1 MCSLSE
7 RYGRSAES
15 SGLGC
20 SKRPPRATQKCSSV
34 RAANPQEKQ
43 GSPTHLSAESGKS
56 IQTPQE
62 LPPHPPRLQ
71 LFIWGSPHHLPKHNW
86 PQDTECRSSWKNKDL
101 ALSQCQCQCHPST
114 QCCSENVR
122 IFSMK
127 GMSTLIC
134 TNFLSLSEFI
144 TSEMLGFG
152 LVSLMFVFE
161 RERHRA
167 REGRGRE
174 RGTQR
179 I

>member
-101 ALSQCQCQCHPST
+101 ALSQCQCQCHAST

-122 IFSMK
+122 IFCMK

-161 RERHRA
+161 RETQ
-167 REGRGRE
+167 
-174 RGTQR
+174 GT
-179 I
+179 